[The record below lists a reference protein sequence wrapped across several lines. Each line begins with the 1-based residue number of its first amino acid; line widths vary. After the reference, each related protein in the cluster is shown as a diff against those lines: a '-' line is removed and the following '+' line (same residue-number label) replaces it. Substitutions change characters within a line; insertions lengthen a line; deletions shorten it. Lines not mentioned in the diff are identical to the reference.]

1 MKKAKNLNMEHIQFM
16 NDVARDIILMKFKAN
31 DNIKDMY
38 KQFYKIMK
46 KYGIKQGIKNEYGD
60 INVNNYVW
68 SMCEKLFHFQCTDH
82 CDLFN
87 VLNFAPKEIRSYE
100 KGELK

>member
-1 MKKAKNLNMEHIQFM
+1 MKKVNNLNMEHIQFM

-46 KYGIKQGIKNEYGD
+46 KYGIKQGMKNENGG
-60 INVNNYVW
+60 IVVNNYVW
-68 SMCEKLFHFQCTDH
+68 SMCENLFHSQCTDH
-82 CDLFN
+82 CVLFN
-87 VLNFAPKEIRSYE
+87 ALNSAPKEIRSYE
-100 KGELK
+100 EGELK